1 MIDLA
6 RPEWLALLAPVAA
19 LAAIVVRAARR
30 RRGDVAALGMDEAV
44 ARRARRRH
52 ALGAAGVLVGLS
64 VAVVAMARPAWGP
77 AITTER
83 ARGADVVVAV
93 DVSLSMLAEDVR
105 PSRLE
110 RAKLVLADLLDRL
123 DGDRVGLVGFAGSS
137 GVLIPLTPDLEAA
150 KMFAVDLE
158 AQSVDEPGTALLRAV
173 RRSVEM
179 FDAAAQGGRVLVV
192 LSDGEDQ
199 SGDPVA
205 VAEEAA
211 AVARDADV
219 RVVAVTVGT
228 EAGGTIPLDVI
239 GTSAVKRDTS
249 GAPVTTRANRDAL
262 RTLAADGLYLD
273 AGQGDEPARIAQFV
287 GESAASWERDELR
300 RQRPERFQA
309 LLLGVVAI
317 LFGTYIGGAWRP

>member
-19 LAAIVVRAARR
+19 LAALVARSARR
-30 RRGDVAALGMDEAV
+30 RRSAVSVLGMDQGA

-52 ALGAAGVLVGLS
+52 AVGAAGVLVGLA
-64 VAVVAMARPAWGP
+64 VGVVAMARPVWGP
-77 AITTER
+77 ALTTER

-110 RAKLVLADLLDRL
+110 RAKLLLADLLDRL

-205 VAEEAA
+205 IAEEAA
-211 AVARDADV
+211 AVARDAEV
-219 RVVAVTVGT
+219 RVVAVSIGT
-228 EAGGTIPLDVI
+228 DSGATIPLDVL
-239 GTSAVKRDTS
+239 GTSSVKRDAS

-273 AGQGDEPARIAQFV
+273 AGQGDEPAAIAKFI
-287 GESAASWERDELR
+287 GESAASWERDDLR

-309 LLLGVVAI
+309 LVLAAFAI
-317 LFGTYIGGAWRP
+317 LLGTYIAGAWRP